1 MPTRELG
8 RDQAAARVPDARLE
22 PEPSAAEPPHPPGV
36 PPRAPSDAVLA
47 QRVNWLLG
55 AALLLALAFVVYQV
69 LSHFTAALAWA
80 VILAV
85 SVWPVHRRIRARL
98 ARWPGLAAFV
108 TILLVTLGIILP
120 VTTIGML
127 LVRELE
133 ALSRDLRGDLSE
145 QVAVLERTVS
155 SLPLVGEPLREAL
168 VLLRQDSRAAVKAL
182 VGDHG
187 DMVLSFAGQTAG
199 AVSRSL
205 FKLVVCLFAAFFL
218 FRHGDSLA
226 AQLRTAGLR
235 VGGPRL
241 EVILQHVGLTVRAVV
256 YGLVMTALIQG
267 LAAAIGFWVAGVP
280 FPWLL
285 GALTMVLSFVPMG
298 HAVVWVPAAVYLL
311 LDQHYWAAAGLA
323 VWGAG
328 VVASIDN
335 VVRPVFIGVRTGIPL
350 LLVFIGV
357 LGGILSFG
365 LVGLFVGPV
374 AIAITLALWWE
385 WIGMPPEPVLQGGT
399 PAKR

>member
-1 MPTRELG
+1 MSTHQLS
-8 RDQAAARVPDARLE
+8 RDDLPVPAQQPPAEASPATQAALAPRVT
-22 PEPSAAEPPHPPGV
+22 
-36 PPRAPSDAVLA
+36 
-47 QRVNWLLG
+47 WILG
-55 AALLLALAFVVYQV
+55 TALLLALAFVVYQV
-69 LSHFTAALAWA
+69 LSHFVAALAWA

-85 SVWPVHRRIRARL
+85 SMWPVHRRIRARL
-98 ARWPGLAAFV
+98 DRWPRLAAFV
-108 TILLVTLGIILP
+108 TLLLVTLGIIVP
-120 VTTIGML
+120 VTTITVL

-133 ALSRDLRGDLSE
+133 ALSTDLRGDLSDQMAALE
-145 QVAVLERTVS
+145 QAAS
-155 SLPLVGEPLREAL
+155 SLPLVGEPVREAL
-168 VLLRQDSRAAVKAL
+168 VLLRQDTRAAVRAL

-199 AVSRSL
+199 AVSRTL

-218 FRHGDSLA
+218 FLHGDSLA
-226 AQLRTAGLR
+226 AQLRMAGLR

-256 YGLVMTALIQG
+256 YGLVMTAAVQG
-267 LAAAIGFWVAGVP
+267 FAAALGFWVAGVP

-285 GALTMVLSFVPMG
+285 GALTMVLSFVPLG
-298 HAVVWVPAAVYLL
+298 HAVVWVPAAVYLVL
-311 LDQHYWAAAGLA
+311 EQRYWAAAGIA
-323 VWGAG
+323 AWGAG

-335 VVRPVFIGVRTGIPL
+335 VIRPVFIGVRTGIPL

-365 LVGLFVGPV
+365 LVGLFIGPV

-385 WIGMPPEPVLQGGT
+385 WIGTPIEPPPRAARGKDERAASSPT
-399 PAKR
+399 PPAFPA